1 MQIILT
7 NSEIESALRE
17 TILSQITIREDQ
29 KIHIRLEETE
39 DNGYIAVI
47 DVLKA
52 GDEPS
57 GSTGGGT
64 KGNEPAKPKVTRARK
79 PAVAAEAPAGTQA
92 ADNAGSTDETTEEV
106 VEAIGT
112 VSEQTAAVVDNKPPF
127 DVDEPK
133 DTQPNEVPATAPL
146 KIFPDLTSSAAPSAQ
161 KPPVDPAVAAKSL
174 FANLTKPTQ

>member
-29 KIHIRLEETE
+29 KIHIRIEETD
-39 DNGYIAVI
+39 DNGHIAVI

-57 GSTGGGT
+57 SGTGGGT
-64 KGNEPAKPKVTRARK
+64 KGTDTAKPKGTRTKK
-79 PAVAAEAPAGTQA
+79 PAVAAEAPAASQA
-92 ADNAGSTDETTEEV
+92 ADSTEETTEEV
-106 VEAIGT
+106 VETAESLGT
-112 VSEQTAAVVDNKPPF
+112 VSEQTAAVVDTKPPF
-127 DVDEPK
+127 DVDEPET
-133 DTQPNEVPATAPL
+133 TQPNEVPAPVAM
-146 KIFPDLTSSAAPSAQ
+146 KIFPDLTSSAAPATP
-161 KPPVDPAVAAKSL
+161 KPAVDPAVAAKSL

>member
-7 NSEIESALRE
+7 NSEIDSALRE

-92 ADNAGSTDETTEEV
+92 ADSTETTEEV
-106 VEAIGT
+106 TEIAETVET
-112 VSEQTAAVVDNKPPF
+112 VQETAAVVDNKPPF